1 MQQKRPPMQ
10 QKRPSKPSEKPQL
23 IVTIGSTLSQ
33 PIPKMKEGLLA
44 LPKPIGRQK
53 EVLAL
58 PPHGHFV
65 VLGTAGSGK
74 TTIAILRAAFL
85 ANPRAHHAGRTLLLT
100 FNRTLVTYLRHL
112 GDAALGDVVVENYH
126 RFARGYLR
134 SRGVNLNGV
143 IANDNDRQALIEQA
157 YATRIRVAHNPI
169 LDSGPDFVEEEI
181 RWIQQNG
188 ISSVKDYAQSARQDR
203 LPDAAA
209 CDEIWVV
216 FQAYLEARTRA
227 RKAFDWHDL
236 ATAVSEHLWNDKT
249 NRRYKHI
256 VIDEGQDFSPE
267 MIRSLAL
274 AVPPDGSVTLF
285 ADAAQQIY
293 GHRISWRS
301 AGLKISEPWKFQE
314 NYRNSRQIARLALA
328 ISKMPFFK
336 DVPDIVEPKEPL
348 ADGPLP
354 TLVRCRSADREL
366 AFVADQA
373 REAGRTRT
381 VAILLRRAS
390 YEARIR
396 KLLPRSSVRLD
407 RDLTNWPAQPGI
419 SFGTYHASKGIEFD
433 TVILPFCDSDLLP
446 DAVRVA
452 AYGRAEAMSRDGR
465 LFYVGV
471 TRARVGLIMTY
482 RDEATKLLPQQPS
495 LYQTVSL

>member
-1 MQQKRPPMQ
+1 
-10 QKRPSKPSEKPQL
+10 
-23 IVTIGSTLSQ
+23 
-33 PIPKMKEGLLA
+33 LA
-44 LPKPIGRQK
+44 LPKPIGRQR

-58 PPHGHFV
+58 PATGHHV

-85 ANPRAHHAGRTLLLT
+85 SNPKAHHAGNTLLLT

-112 GDAALGDVVVENYH
+112 SDVTLDNVVVENYH

-143 IANDNDRQALIEQA
+143 IANDDQRHSFIQQAF
-157 YATRIRVAHNPI
+157 ATNSKNAPHKI
-169 LDSGPDFVEEEI
+169 LENGVDFVEEEI
-181 RWIQQNG
+181 RWIQENG
-188 ISSVKDYAQSARQDR
+188 INDLKAYTDAARKDR
-203 LPDAAA
+203 LPDAES
-209 CDEIWVV
+209 CEVIWGVFEFYVEI
-216 FQAYLEARTRA
+216 RTHGG
-227 RKAFDWHDL
+227 KVFDWHDL
-236 ATAVSEHLWNDKT
+236 ATAVSAHLQGDKSA
-249 NRRYKHI
+249 RRYRHI

-293 GHRISWRS
+293 GHQISWRS
-301 AGLKISEPWKFQE
+301 AGLKITEPWRFQE

-336 DVPDIVEPKEPL
+336 DVPDIVEPKEPH

-354 TLVRCRSADREL
+354 TLVKCGSAEEEIK
-366 AFVADQA
+366 FIVDQA
-373 REAGRTRT
+373 REGSRTKT
-381 VAILLRRAS
+381 VAILLRRAA
-390 YEARIR
+390 YEARIDR
-396 KLLPRSSVRLD
+396 RLPRSSVRLD
-407 RDLTNWPAQPGI
+407 RDLTSWPAQPGI
-419 SFGTYHASKGIEFD
+419 SFGTYHASKGLEFD
-433 TVILPFCDSDLLP
+433 TVILPFCDLNLLP
-446 DAVRVA
+446 DPMRVE
-452 AYGRAEAMSRDGR
+452 AYGMNEALSRDGR

-482 RDEATKLLPQQPS
+482 SDEPTRLLPKAPE
-495 LYQTVSL
+495 LYQNLTL